1 MIKNVLANF
10 VGRFWSILSN
20 FLFIPLYINILG
32 FENFSIISFTL
43 ILAGI
48 MGILDAG
55 MTATL
60 SRQFA
65 RRDISLKKTVS
76 VFFTLEKVYLL
87 IVAFILLFVF
97 VYSEWIVNNWLN
109 VSSDLDLV
117 LILKIIGF
125 DIAFQMLLKFYMGG
139 LLGAERQ
146 VKANLYQ
153 VLWGIF
159 RNAGV
164 VVLIYFSP
172 SLYVFVLWQAFTTI
186 VFAILFRL
194 ILMKDVLKISKFYFN
209 KPFEF
214 NVLKEVGSFV
224 FGMLLISLVS
234 AVSTQLDK
242 LVISRLLPIDE
253 LGYYTIS
260 VSLAMGLIIII
271 NPITTAILPRLTL
284 LFSTN
289 ELQKAREI
297 FLNVNAFTSILV
309 VSLMSMMIIFSREII
324 WSWTGNEDIANNSS
338 EVLSIIAIGY
348 GFLAIVSL
356 FYGVCI
362 ANGFTKFNNY
372 LGIFSMFL
380 TIPGYIILVKSMGGK
395 GAAIVFSIVQFFIT
409 IAYFILVNNKFLKIK
424 NLLFIFIKVFCMP
437 MLVSLLL
444 FKSIHY
450 LLTQY
455 LVFDRFIYLTL
466 ISVNVIIVLAF
477 NIYIFVSKEQK
488 SLLLSIIKIK
498 KIYAD

>member
-1 MIKNVLANF
+1 MLKNIVANF
-10 VGRFWSILSN
+10 FGRFWSILSN

-60 SRQFA
+60 SREFA
-65 RRDISLKKTVS
+65 RRDTSEKKSAS
-76 VFFTLEKVYLL
+76 VFYTLEKVYLL
-87 IVAFILLFVF
+87 VVVF
-97 VYSEWIVNNWLN
+97 VLFFIFIFSEWIVNNWLN
-109 VSSDLDLV
+109 VRSDLDLDLV
-117 LILKIIGF
+117 LKIIGF

-139 LLGAERQ
+139 LLGAEKQ

-164 VVLIYFSP
+164 VVIIYFSP
-172 SLYVFVLWQAFTTI
+172 SLYVFVLWQAFSTI
-186 VFAILFRL
+186 IFAILFRI
-194 ILMKDVLKISKFYFN
+194 ILMRDVLKIKKFYYN
-209 KPFEF
+209 KPFDF
-214 NVLKEVGSFV
+214 NVFRDVGSFV
-224 FGMLLISLVS
+224 FGMLFISLVS

-260 VSLAMGLIIII
+260 VSLAMGLIVIV
-271 NPITTAILPRLTL
+271 NPVTTAMLPRLTL

-289 ELQKAREI
+289 ETQKARGI
-297 FLNVNAFTSILV
+297 FLNFNAFTSILV
-309 VSLMSMMIIFSREII
+309 VSLMSVMIVFSKEII
-324 WSWTGNEDIANNSS
+324 WIWTGNEEIANHSN
-338 EVLSIIAIGY
+338 EVLSIIAVGY
-348 GFLAIVSL
+348 GLLAIVSL

-372 LGIFSMFL
+372 LGIVSMFL
-380 TIPGYIILVKSMGGK
+380 TIPGYILLVQNMGVK
-395 GAAIVFSIVQFFIT
+395 GAAIVFSVVQFLIT
-409 IAYFILVNNKFLKIK
+409 IVYFVLVNNKFLRIK
-424 NLLFIFIKVFCMP
+424 NLLFIFIKVFFMP
-437 MLVSLLL
+437 MIISMLL
-444 FKSIHY
+444 FKSVHY
-450 LLTQY
+450 LLVHY
-455 LVFDRFIYLTL
+455 LVFDRFVYVTL

-477 NIYIFVSKEQK
+477 NTFFFISKEQK
-488 SLLLSIIKIK
+488 RLLLSIIKIK